1 MAKILHIR
9 SLNDYARY
17 IGAPVL
23 HELVCV
29 IHYDK
34 LTAIG
39 KRYGLSCSQTA
50 IAWAMTKGVRP
61 IIGAT
66 KPHHVTE
73 AAQVGDTRLTPSEVA
88 QLERLAAATG
98 IDTRG
103 GWEGKA

>member
-1 MAKILHIR
+1 MFDLPNPAHAYGNGVRKY
-9 SLNDYARY
+9 N
-17 IGAPVL
+17 PVL
-23 HELVCV
+23 PQLQALTDE
-29 IHYDK
+29 

-50 IAWAMTKGVRP
+50 IACAMTKGVQP

-88 QLERLAAATG
+88 ELERLAAATG

>member
-1 MAKILHIR
+1 
-9 SLNDYARY
+9 
-17 IGAPVL
+17 
-23 HELVCV
+23 
-29 IHYDK
+29 
-34 LTAIG
+34 
-39 KRYGLSCSQTA
+39 
-50 IAWAMTKGVRP
+50 MTKGVQP

-88 QLERLAAATG
+88 ALERLAAATG